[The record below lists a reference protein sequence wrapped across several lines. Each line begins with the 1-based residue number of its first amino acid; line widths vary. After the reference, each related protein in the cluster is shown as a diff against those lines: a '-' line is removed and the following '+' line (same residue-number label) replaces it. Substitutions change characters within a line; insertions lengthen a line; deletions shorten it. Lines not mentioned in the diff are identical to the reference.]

1 MSFDFASSMNRLT
14 DLYLDSEGLGSIKT
28 GSFGTSASK
37 LSEKYAE
44 RIKNGTKRS
53 EEYKEKFGQ
62 EFADVFDSMLSMRT
76 LSDAMQAR
84 YEFDHK
90 DDNKGSVQDRYSA
103 MTFARGSS
111 KIMDM
116 LTEQVTDSMNEKVDT
131 AMSNALKNL
140 QK

>member
-14 DLYLDSEGLGSIKT
+14 DLYLDSEGLGKRSI
-28 GSFGTSASK
+28 GSYGSSADKLTNKFAERLKEGSK
-37 LSEKYAE
+37 LGEQAKEKY
-44 RIKNGTKRS
+44 GP
-53 EEYKEKFGQ
+53 
-62 EFADVFDSMLSMRT
+62 EFAEVYDSMQAMRT

-90 DDNKGSVQDRYSA
+90 DDKERSVQDRYSA
-103 MTFARGSS
+103 MTFAKGSS

-116 LTEQVTDSMNEKVDT
+116 LTEQVSDSMNEKVDK

-140 QK
+140 